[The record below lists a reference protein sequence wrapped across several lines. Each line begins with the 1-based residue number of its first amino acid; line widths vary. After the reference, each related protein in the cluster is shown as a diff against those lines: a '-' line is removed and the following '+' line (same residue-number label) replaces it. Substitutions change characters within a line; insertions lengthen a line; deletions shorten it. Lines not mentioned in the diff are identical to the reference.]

1 MDEVLEITENKKIK
15 IKKSII
21 HISIIIFSICLVYG
35 IVKLINNHGNDAK
48 AILIIIESF
57 VSIIIPFLF
66 PLIEKIFKIKIG
78 TPIYL
83 ITIVFLFL
91 SVTLGETLNFY
102 ENIHGWDKLLHIT
115 SGFMLTFAGYCFI
128 IKSLHDLPIKQKV
141 SLGICYSV
149 FFALAFLMCWEII
162 EFLVDTICGTN
173 MQKFIP
179 DNFLNNGGNSFDVLN
194 GTSEEIGEYF
204 KNPSGYKFPLMD
216 TMNDLIT
223 GFLGSIACCLILIKT
238 GKKYDKEYSKIIIN
252 KTPK

>member
-1 MDEVLEITENKKIK
+1 MDEALEITEYRKIRA
-15 IKKSII
+15 KKSII
-21 HISIIIFSICLVYG
+21 YISIIIFSICLTYG
-35 IVKLINNHGNDAK
+35 IVKLIKSHGNDAK
-48 AILIIIESF
+48 AILIIIESV

-66 PLIEKIFKIKIG
+66 PLIEKLFKIKIG

-83 ITIVFLFL
+83 ITMIFLFL

-102 ENIHGWDKLLHIT
+102 ENVRGWDKLLHIT
-115 SGFMLTFAGYCFI
+115 SGFLLTFAGYCFI
-128 IKSLHDLPIKQKV
+128 IKSLRDLPLKQKV

-149 FFALAFLMCWEII
+149 FFALSFLMCWEII

-179 DNFLNNGGNSFDVLN
+179 DNLLNNGGNSFDVLN
-194 GTSEEIGEYF
+194 GTVEEIGEYF

-238 GKKYDKEYSKIIIN
+238 GKNHDEEYSKIITN
-252 KTPK
+252 K